1 MTCGVGRGGV
11 GRVSRAVGLGAML
24 VLAGCGTKVLPLAYT
39 APANPVHGS
48 AQVRVGASVDQRR
61 DNDPTWYGAI
71 RGGYGNP
78 LSVLRSDV
86 PVSQAVSKAFGDA
99 LAARGM
105 LARGDG
111 GRYEVRLAVTRFEAS
126 RYVRLEAHVDLRA
139 QVVEAASGRVVHE
152 GQGQANKVS
161 GSIFALDSGI
171 FASPTELS
179 NLMAAA
185 LTEAVDKIVDDPGF
199 RRAVGDASVPV
210 G

>member
-1 MTCGVGRGGV
+1 MPRAS
-11 GRVSRAVGLGAML
+11 RVACLAVML

-39 APANPVHGS
+39 SPANPASGS

-78 LSVLRSDV
+78 LTVLRSDV
-86 PVSQAVSKAFGDA
+86 PVSQAVAKAFGDA

-111 GRYEVRLAVTRFEAS
+111 TRYEVRLSVTRFEAS
-126 RYVRLEAHVDLRA
+126 RYVRLEAHADIRA
-139 QVVEAASGRVVHE
+139 QVVETASGRVAYE

-161 GSIFALDSGI
+161 GSILALDSGI
-171 FASPTELS
+171 FALPVELS

-185 LTEAVDKIVDDPGF
+185 LTEAVDKVVDDPGF
-199 RRAVGDASVPV
+199 RRAVGDAGAPV

>member
-1 MTCGVGRGGV
+1 MPRA
-11 GRVSRAVGLGAML
+11 SRAACLAAML
-24 VLAGCGTKVLPLAYT
+24 VFTGCGTKILPLAYT
-39 APANPVHGS
+39 PPANPASGS

-78 LSVLRSDV
+78 LTVLRSDV
-86 PVSQAVSKAFGDA
+86 PVSQAVAKAFSDA

-105 LARGDG
+105 LAHG
-111 GRYEVRLAVTRFEAS
+111 GGARYEVRLSVTRFEAS
-126 RYVRLEAHVDLRA
+126 RYVRLEAHADVRA
-139 QVVEAASGRVVHE
+139 QMVETASGRIAYE

-161 GSIFALDSGI
+161 GSIIALDSGI
-171 FASPTELS
+171 FASPAELS
-179 NLMAAA
+179 NLMAGA

-199 RRAVGDASVPV
+199 RRAVEDAGAPV